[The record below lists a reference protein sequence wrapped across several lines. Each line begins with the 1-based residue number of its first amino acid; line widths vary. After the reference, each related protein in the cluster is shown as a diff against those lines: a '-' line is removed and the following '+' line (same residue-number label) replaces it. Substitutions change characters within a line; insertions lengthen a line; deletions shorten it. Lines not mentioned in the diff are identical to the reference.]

1 MTHPLRMHAHGLL
14 MDIFNSETKAINC
27 EKQIYNWSVIKTAEV
42 KAQFG
47 EKKPKGKPTFMF
59 SPDEPS
65 WDSRHFR
72 SRYKHKLLEV
82 VNNLKRNPD
91 IIKTVKAK
99 DIPMLDPIQIWPEGP
114 MANAAFKLRQK
125 ELVIESNKARMDEDY
140 EGILKCRKCKSTR
153 TEYTTLQTRSADEP
167 ASVFAHCLSCD
178 TRWKFC

>member
-1 MTHPLRMHAHGLL
+1 MTHPLRMHARTLL
-14 MDIFNSETKAINC
+14 MDIFSSENKTINC
-27 EKQIYNWSVIKTAEV
+27 EKQIYNWTVVKTVED
-42 KAQFG
+42 KGEYG

-59 SPDEPS
+59 SADEPS
-65 WDSRHFR
+65 WDNRHFR
-72 SRYKHKLLEV
+72 WRYKHKVLEV

-91 IIKTVKAK
+91 ILKTVKAK
-99 DIPMLDPIQIWPEGP
+99 DIPMLSPVQIWPDGP

-125 ELVIESNKARMDEDY
+125 ELAIESNKAKMDEDY

>member
-1 MTHPLRMHAHGLL
+1 MTHPIREHAHGLL
-14 MDIFNSETKAINC
+14 MDIFNSENKAINC
-27 EKQIYNWSVIKTAEV
+27 EKQIYNWTVIKTAEV

-114 MANAAFKLRQK
+114 MANAAFKIKQK
-125 ELVIESNKARMDEDY
+125 ELTIEAIKAKMDEEY
-140 EGILKCRKCKSTR
+140 EGMFKCRKCKSKK
-153 TEYTTLQTRSADEP
+153 TTYYQMQTRSADEP
-167 ASVFAHCLSCD
+167 MTTYVTCMECGLK
-178 TRWKFC
+178 WKC